1 MKYFI
6 LFTYFL
12 FYLPIT
18 QVIAQNTGVIVY
30 EQIDIYNQKTLCS
43 LFFSNEKS
51 IYVSNRG
58 TKSKITKLANGDILD
73 FNDKQKMLMQLSE
86 SNNKIFPYFIDE
98 EGDIIYMNWKN
109 DSLIFREVLKQDPII
124 VTEPNLPKIDWKIT
138 SETKKIGRFS
148 CLKASATFRGR
159 TYIAWFTTEIP
170 IPTGPWKLH
179 GLPGLIL
186 EAQDE
191 KAEYKYLFQS
201 IEIPLKNEGE
211 LSKMPVIG
219 DKITIADYTNVLK
232 QKEEEHVRR
241 VLSKASARGM
251 SLSMLP
257 DQKIK
262 QELNFDK

>member
-1 MKYFI
+1 MKY
-6 LFTYFL
+6 YFL
-12 FYLPIT
+12 LILT
-18 QVIAQNTGVIVY
+18 VSIQQLGAQNTGVVIY
-30 EQIDIYNQKTLCS
+30 EQIDNYSQKTICS
-43 LFFSNEKS
+43 LFFSREKS
-51 IYVSNRG
+51 LYVSNRG
-58 TKSKITKLANGDILD
+58 LKSNINKIGNGEVLDI
-73 FNDKQKMLMQLSE
+73 NDKEKALAQLAT
-86 SNNKIFPYFIDE
+86 SNNRIFRYFIDE

-109 DSLIFREVLKQDPII
+109 DSLVFREVLKQDPII

-138 SETKKIGRFS
+138 SEAKKIGRFS
-148 CLKASATFRGR
+148 CSKASATFRGR

-191 KAEYKYLFQS
+191 KAEYKYTFQS
-201 IEIPLKNEGE
+201 IEIPLKNEEE
-211 LSKMPVIG
+211 LFKMPVTG

-232 QKEEEHVRR
+232 QKEEEHVRK

-251 SLSMLP
+251 SLTMLP
-257 DQKIK
+257 DQIIP